1 MVAVLVV
8 DDMAAIRAL
17 VRVYLMAF
25 KFEFFEATNGLEAL
39 ESARAKPPD
48 LIITDIQ
55 MPVMGGLELLQQIRL
70 DSRLRSVPIIVLSS
84 DEQQTRAL
92 GLIHLADTFV
102 ALKPIVPDALKSV
115 VRLALKLA

>member
-25 KFEFFEATNGLEAL
+25 KFEFFEATNGREAL

-55 MPVMGGLELLQQIRL
+55 MPVMGGLELIQQLRL
-70 DSRLRSVPIIVLSS
+70 DSGLRSVPVIVLSS

-92 GLIHLADTFV
+92 QLIHLADTFV

-115 VRLALKLA
+115 VRLALKIA